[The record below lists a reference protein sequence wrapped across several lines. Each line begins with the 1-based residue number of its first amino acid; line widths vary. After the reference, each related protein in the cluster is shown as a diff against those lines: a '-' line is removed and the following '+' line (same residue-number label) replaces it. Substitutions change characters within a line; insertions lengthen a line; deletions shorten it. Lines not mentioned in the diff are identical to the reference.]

1 MGELGIAFVIFVVWG
16 ISDYFSIKIA
26 FDEFFIIE
34 NSKNKDYKYI
44 WLVYYILVSCVY
56 CISKYMNISSLFV
69 VFYFLY
75 YMRMVPFL
83 WSKYGVKIKVPIVV
97 FFYEEIQAVFS
108 SNITILLCKISD
120 DYKNKF
126 LIDDFCV
133 TIVSVIFLIILL
145 ILLYFRRSR
154 TLNIWFA
161 NLTVI
166 EYIHLVII
174 IYILGNIEALI
185 CLGDWYNTFIQA
197 SIVILTFLII
207 MLIVRIMVVHQ
218 HNYSM
223 ANTID
228 ILEEQIKKIVGYYD
242 ELNQKELKL
251 KQFRHDQN
259 NMLIALHSYIEK
271 GKYERALQ
279 YIKKLET
286 MYHSTTNSYDTGN
299 FVADAL
305 LSSKARTAEQIK
317 TKIDVNGII
326 PAQKIDDVDMVIFLS
341 NILDNAIEACE
352 KIKGEKVINIES
364 VLNAQMWI
372 LTVKNPVNR
381 KLNVKNNY
389 MPTSKENKDI
399 HGYGLANMERVVK
412 NYDGVLKLQ
421 CENNEFIVRA
431 TFMINK

>member
-1 MGELGIAFVIFVVWG
+1 
-16 ISDYFSIKIA
+16 
-26 FDEFFIIE
+26 
-34 NSKNKDYKYI
+34 
-44 WLVYYILVSCVY
+44 
-56 CISKYMNISSLFV
+56 
-69 VFYFLY
+69 
-75 YMRMVPFL
+75 MRMVPFL

-126 LIDDFCV
+126 LIDDFYV

-185 CLGDWYNTFIQA
+185 CLGDEYNTFIQA

-228 ILEEQIKKIVGYYD
+228 VLEEQIKKIVGYYD

-271 GKYERALQ
+271 GKYESALQ

-286 MYHSTTNSYDTGN
+286 IYHSTTNSYDTGN

-305 LSSKARTAEQIK
+305 LSSKARTAEQIN

-364 VLNAQMWI
+364 VLNVQMWI
-372 LTVKNPVNR
+372 LIVKNPVNR

-389 MPTSKENKDI
+389 MQTSKENKDI

>member
-1 MGELGIAFVIFVVWG
+1 
-16 ISDYFSIKIA
+16 
-26 FDEFFIIE
+26 
-34 NSKNKDYKYI
+34 
-44 WLVYYILVSCVY
+44 
-56 CISKYMNISSLFV
+56 MNISSLFV

-126 LIDDFCV
+126 LIDDFYV

-185 CLGDWYNTFIQA
+185 CLGDEYNTFIQA

-271 GKYERALQ
+271 GKYESALQ

-286 MYHSTTNSYDTGN
+286 IYHSTTNSYDTGN

-305 LSSKARTAEQIK
+305 LSSKARTAEQIN

-364 VLNAQMWI
+364 VLNVQMWI
-372 LTVKNPVNR
+372 LIVKNPVNR

-389 MPTSKENKDI
+389 MQTSKENKDI

>member
-1 MGELGIAFVIFVVWG
+1 
-16 ISDYFSIKIA
+16 
-26 FDEFFIIE
+26 
-34 NSKNKDYKYI
+34 
-44 WLVYYILVSCVY
+44 
-56 CISKYMNISSLFV
+56 
-69 VFYFLY
+69 
-75 YMRMVPFL
+75 
-83 WSKYGVKIKVPIVV
+83 
-97 FFYEEIQAVFS
+97 
-108 SNITILLCKISD
+108 
-120 DYKNKF
+120 
-126 LIDDFCV
+126 
-133 TIVSVIFLIILL
+133 
-145 ILLYFRRSR
+145 
-154 TLNIWFA
+154 
-161 NLTVI
+161 
-166 EYIHLVII
+166 
-174 IYILGNIEALI
+174 
-185 CLGDWYNTFIQA
+185 
-197 SIVILTFLII
+197 
-207 MLIVRIMVVHQ
+207 MVVHQ

-352 KIKGEKVINIES
+352 KIKGEKVITIES